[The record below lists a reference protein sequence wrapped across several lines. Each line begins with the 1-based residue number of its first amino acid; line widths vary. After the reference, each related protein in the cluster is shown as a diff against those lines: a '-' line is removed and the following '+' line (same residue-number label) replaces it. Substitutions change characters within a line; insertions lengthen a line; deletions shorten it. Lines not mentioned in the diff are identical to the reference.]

1 MRVATIIAQKAV
13 RKKHDKVWPG
23 LHTQDNHSKVPHKS
37 ASGYITEAEES
48 CSSDEN
54 ESKLEPLCSHEAS
67 IGPRS
72 RLFL

>member
-1 MRVATIIAQKAV
+1 MRVATILAQKAA

-23 LHTQDNHSKVPHKS
+23 LHTPDNNSKVPYKS
-37 ASGYITEAEES
+37 ASGYIHHEDS

-72 RLFL
+72 RYFYD